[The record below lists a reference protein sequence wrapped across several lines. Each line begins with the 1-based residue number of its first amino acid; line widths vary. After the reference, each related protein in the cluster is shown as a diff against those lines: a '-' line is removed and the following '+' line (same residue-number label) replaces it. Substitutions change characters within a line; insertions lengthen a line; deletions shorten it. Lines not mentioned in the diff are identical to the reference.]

1 MKKLFILLIYL
12 TAMLSIGCS
21 GERQINGRTSKL
33 AFKSVRVMKEYLP
46 KRQKL
51 EFEIAFWTMKNG
63 FEKNSEFLD
72 AVDGSTSA
80 ELIAA
85 GKAKFVELQESGRP
99 EYTKFSDWDAM
110 IQSYEDERFEQDMN
124 QKKDKDKRQK
134 DSMNNV
140 LYDLH

>member
-1 MKKLFILLIYL
+1 MKKLFILLICL

-63 FEKNSEFLD
+63 FDTNSEFLD
-72 AVDGSTSA
+72 TVDGKTSA

-85 GKAKFVELQESGRP
+85 GKTKFAELHESGRP

-110 IQSYEDERFEQDMN
+110 IKSYEEERFEQDMH
-124 QKKDKDKRQK
+124 QIKDKEQRKR
-134 DSMNNV
+134 DSTNNI

>member
-1 MKKLFILLIYL
+1 MKKLFILLICL
-12 TAMLSIGCS
+12 TAMLNIGCS

-72 AVDGSTSA
+72 AVDGNTSA

-99 EYTKFSDWDAM
+99 EYTKFSNWDAM
-110 IQSYEDERFEQDMN
+110 IKSYEDERFEQDMN
-124 QKKDKDKRQK
+124 HKKDKDQRQK
-134 DSMNNV
+134 ESMNNV

>member
-1 MKKLFILLIYL
+1 MKKLFILLICL

-72 AVDGSTSA
+72 AVDGNTSA

-99 EYTKFSDWDAM
+99 EYTKFSNWDAM
-110 IQSYEDERFEQDMN
+110 IKSYEDERFEQDMN
-124 QKKDKDKRQK
+124 HKKDKDQRQK
-134 DSMNNV
+134 ESMNNV

>member
-63 FEKNSEFLD
+63 FEKNSDFLD
-72 AVDGSTSA
+72 AVDGNTSA
-80 ELIAA
+80 ELITA
-85 GKAKFVELQESGRP
+85 GKAKFIELQESGRP
-99 EYTKFSDWDAM
+99 EYTKFADWDAM
-110 IQSYEDERFEQDMN
+110 IKSYEEERFEQDMN
-124 QKKDKDKRQK
+124 QAKDKERLKK

>member
-1 MKKLFILLIYL
+1 MKKLFIILICL

-72 AVDGSTSA
+72 AVDGNTSA

-99 EYTKFSDWDAM
+99 EYTKFSNWDAM
-110 IQSYEDERFEQDMN
+110 IKSYEDERFEQDMN
-124 QKKDKDKRQK
+124 HKKDKDQRQK
-134 DSMNNV
+134 ESMNNV

>member
-80 ELIAA
+80 ELIA
-85 GKAKFVELQESGRP
+85 VVLLRSLRRP
-99 EYTKFSDWDAM
+99 
-110 IQSYEDERFEQDMN
+110 SYLLVYQQAHWTTSKHVVN
-124 QKKDKDKRQK
+124 
-134 DSMNNV
+134 
-140 LYDLH
+140 

>member
-1 MKKLFILLIYL
+1 MKKLFILLICL

-46 KRQKL
+46 KHQKL

-72 AVDGSTSA
+72 AVDGNTSA

-85 GKAKFVELQESGRP
+85 GKAKFGELQESGRP
-99 EYTKFSDWDAM
+99 EYTKFSNWDAM
-110 IQSYEDERFEQDMN
+110 IKSYEDERFEQDMN
-124 QKKDKDKRQK
+124 QKKDKDQRQK
-134 DSMNNV
+134 ESMNNV